1 MKKTII
7 HNGALA
13 DAREAMFSL
22 EDVDV
27 TYGYGCYET
36 LKVRNG
42 LLYFPEFH
50 AERLL
55 SSAGILGIAHTFDL
69 GAITEGLELLV
80 RSHGA
85 GDYNVKILL
94 IGHDDRPAD
103 WFAITLAALQPPVG
117 SGENG
122 VPCLAFRGERHFP
135 QAKSLSMLL
144 STVAY
149 RKASSLGCYDAL
161 LVNRRNE
168 ITEGTRTNVFFAYV
182 TDPRVILTPCSKDVL
197 SGITRKT
204 FMQALGEAGWACRE
218 APLDLDAVREGRCAL
233 MVSSTS
239 TRLVP
244 VCSLAFAGER
254 EGCASALDSGKP
266 GAVET
271 IRLPVLPELKE
282 AAALYA
288 QWLERYARKEMTGH
302 A

>member
-1 MKKTII
+1 MENKII
-7 HNGALA
+7 HNGRLSDASEAL
-13 DAREAMFSL
+13 FSL

-36 LKVRNG
+36 LKVRDG
-42 LLYFPEFH
+42 FLYFPEFH
-50 AERLL
+50 VERLL
-55 SSAGILGIAHTFDL
+55 NSAAILGIAHTLDAR
-69 GAITEGLELLV
+69 AIREGLELLV
-80 RSHGA
+80 RSYGA

-103 WFAITLAALQPPVG
+103 WFAITLAALHPPAG
-117 SGENG
+117 SEETG
-122 VPCLAFRGERHFP
+122 VPCLAFHGERHFP

-149 RKASSLGCYDAL
+149 RKAASLGCYDAL

-168 ITEGTRTNVFFAYV
+168 ITEGTRTNVFFAYIS
-182 TDPRVILTPCSKDVL
+182 DPRVILTPCFKDVL

-204 FMQALGEAGWACRE
+204 FIQALEETGWECRE
-218 APLDLDAVREGRCAL
+218 APLALDAVREGRCAL

-244 VCSLAFAGER
+244 VCSLAFADGN
-254 EGCASALDSGKP
+254 EGFSPAIDSGKP

-271 IRLPVLPELKE
+271 IRLPILPELKE
-282 AAALYA
+282 AAVLYG
-288 QWLERYARKEMTGH
+288 QWLERYARKETSGY